1 MFKDLIYAGVKYNNF
16 EINELGD
23 VRNKKTGIIYKKS
36 INKDGYYFV
45 TLPLGRRGKVKSIRI
60 HKALAEVFIPNPY
73 GYKVVNH
80 IDENKL
86 NISLDNLEWTTS
98 RRNIQYYLQNRYA
111 ENVYSNNRK
120 LTKNDIDFI
129 RNNKSVSNRKLAK
142 MFNVSSTTI
151 NNVKNNKLYIGV

>member
-23 VRNKKTGIIYKKS
+23 VRNKKTGTIYKKS
-36 INKDGYYFV
+36 INKGGYYFV
-45 TLPLGRRGKVKSIRI
+45 TLPLGKRGKVKSIRI

-73 GYKVVNH
+73 NYKVVNH
-80 IDENKL
+80 MDENKL
-86 NISLDNLEWTTS
+86 NINLDNLEWTTS
-98 RRNIQYYLQNRYA
+98 KKNTQYYLQNRYA
-111 ENVYSNNRK
+111 ENIYSNNRK

-129 RNNKSVSNRKLAK
+129 RNNKSISNKKLAK

-151 NNVKNNKLYIGV
+151 SNVKNNKLYIGV